1 MLYSFVIFIIVVLLY
16 VHIVS
21 HFKKSQEMEIYE
33 TDYISNTEIQKVC
46 DLKQPVLFNIQTIVP
61 EIFDGFQLKG
71 GSHEVHVKDT
81 KENDTGNY
89 FVLPFSSSRALIET
103 DDKGRYFSENNYEMT
118 EELSDKRFNALDDL
132 LKPGFI
138 IQNIRD
144 IMYGSKS
151 SYTPVRYTTNYRE
164 FICVLSGKIRLKLT
178 PYKSSKFLYPKI
190 DYIHGEK
197 RSPVDVWN
205 PQSQFLNEMD
215 KLQFLEFD
223 VSAGNV
229 FYLPPY
235 WFYSIKYLDDET
247 YMYKVVYNSPMNV
260 LANSPNL
267 IMSYLSGLSK
277 SEPGIVPEIP
287 NKKVV
292 SNIMDDN
299 NKLDIPETENM

>member
-1 MLYSFVIFIIVVLLY
+1 MLYSFVIFIVVVLLY

-33 TDYISNTEIQKVC
+33 TDYISNTEIQKVF
-46 DLKQPVLFNIQTIVP
+46 DFKQPVLFSIQKIVP
-61 EIFDGFQLKG
+61 EIFDGFQLNG

-81 KENDTGNY
+81 KENDSGNY

-103 DDKGRYFSENNYEMT
+103 DDKGRYFSENNYDMT
-118 EELSDKRFNALDDL
+118 EEVSDKRFNALDDL
-132 LKPGFI
+132 LKPGFT

-144 IMYGSKS
+144 IVYGSKN

-164 FICVLSGKIRLKLT
+164 LFCVLSGKIRLKLT
-178 PYKSSKFLYPKI
+178 PYKSSKYLYPKI
-190 DYIHGEK
+190 DYIHCET

-205 PQSQFLNEMD
+205 PPSQFLNEMD

-223 VSAGNV
+223 VPVGNV

-235 WFYSIKYLDDET
+235 WFYSIKFVEDET
-247 YMYKVVYNSPMNV
+247 YVYKVIYNSPMNI
-260 LANSPNL
+260 LANSPK
-267 IMSYLSGLSK
+267 IVMSYLSGFNK
-277 SEPGIVPEIP
+277 SEPGVVPEIP

-292 SNIMDDN
+292 SNIMDEN
-299 NKLDIPETENM
+299 NKLDVVKTESM